1 MRTKFTFRSPQSGI
15 SVPVVAD
22 SFEEAIQKAQKADPS
37 VTEDHLVSNQDGF
50 RVSPRDGR
58 KLETD
63 NQKTRIPSR
72 SGRSAS
78 HVSGQEVKSPEK
90 PRRLIPDRNN
100 RNASWF
106 K

>member
-1 MRTKFTFRSPQSGI
+1 MRKKFTFKSPQSGI

-37 VTEDHLVSNQDGF
+37 VTKDHLISDQDGF

-63 NQKTRIPSR
+63 NRKNRIPPR

-78 HVSGQEVKSPEK
+78 HVSGQEISSPEK
-90 PRRLIPDRNN
+90 PRRLIPGRDR
-100 RNASWF
+100 RNAGWF